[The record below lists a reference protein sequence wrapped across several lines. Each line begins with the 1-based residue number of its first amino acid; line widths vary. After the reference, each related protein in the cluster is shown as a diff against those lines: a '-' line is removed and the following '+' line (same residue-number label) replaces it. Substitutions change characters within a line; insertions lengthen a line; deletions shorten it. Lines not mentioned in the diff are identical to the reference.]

1 MSRHL
6 AVAEQRFPAGEFQV
20 HRDRGRPSP
29 VCVSEDL
36 GPLKWLARLGVD
48 SLLALNFAFK

>member
-36 GPLKWLARLGVD
+36 GPLKWLARLGVG